1 MEKNLTH
8 LEGTLEKLINMVV
21 MKLPSIAVGLVI
33 LLVGIYFIRF
43 FIGVLAKRFERR
55 HVSLSI
61 RSFMESLVRIVLYI
75 LLFLTVANTIGIPTT
90 SFIAILSAFGLAVG
104 LALQGSLSNFAGG
117 VLILLFRP
125 FEVGDEIESAN
136 GSSGTVNNID
146 LLYTTLNDGTGV
158 KVFSPNG
165 SLANSV
171 IRNFSKHGN
180 RRMQFTVHVTYDTNI
195 KEVRDEVLALF
206 QQEEKIL
213 DKPEPI
219 CVVGDLTD
227 SGVQLIINAWTASKL
242 FGATRYEM
250 AEKLKLIFEKRKVAF
265 AKTSIKVIT
274 VD

>member
-43 FIGVLAKRFERR
+43 FIGVLARRFERR

-61 RSFMESLVRIVLYI
+61 RSFIESLVRIVLYI

-125 FEVGDEIESAN
+125 FEVGDEIVGAN
-136 GSSGTVNNID
+136 GSSGVVSNID

-195 KEVRDEVLALF
+195 KAVRDEVLALLLADEHI
-206 QQEEKIL
+206 QKN
-213 DKPEPI
+213 PEPT

-227 SGVQLIINAWTASKL
+227 SGVQLIIGAWAATKIY
-242 FGATRYEM
+242 GNTRYEI
-250 AEKLKLIFEKRKVAF
+250 AEKLKGVFEKQKVAF